1 MTQNTLECIEEMN
14 KTLDEFKNQ
23 LNVNKTLLDTS
34 CKEIEEKFRA
44 TFAEQ
49 REEIIRVRV
58 NLERIY
64 SEERRRRL
72 RALKRLK
79 SE

>member
-14 KTLDEFKNQ
+14 KTLDEFENQ
-23 LNVNKTLLDTS
+23 LNVNKTLLNES

-58 NLERIY
+58 NLDRIY
-64 SEERRRRL
+64 SEERQRRL